1 MISVAEVTVS
11 GDPTPEE
18 AAAIVAAATAVLSS
32 AAPAAEDP
40 RPWQYRSQWRR
51 AAIEEGVR
59 SVS

>member
-1 MISVAEVTVS
+1 MIASAEVTIS

-18 AAAIVAAATAVLSS
+18 AAAIIAAANLVLS
-32 AAPAAEDP
+32 AAPAVEDP
-40 RPWQYRSQWRR
+40 RPWPYRSQWRR

>member
-1 MISVAEVTVS
+1 VTRPAEVSIS

-18 AAAIVAAATAVLSS
+18 AAAIAAAAQAVLAA

-40 RPWQYRSQWRR
+40 RPWPYRSAWRR
-51 AAIEEGVR
+51 AAIDEGVR